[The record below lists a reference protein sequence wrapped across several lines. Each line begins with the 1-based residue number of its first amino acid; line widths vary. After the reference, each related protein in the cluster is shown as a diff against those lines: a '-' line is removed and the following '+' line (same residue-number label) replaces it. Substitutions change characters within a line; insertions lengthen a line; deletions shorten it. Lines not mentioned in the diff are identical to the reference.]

1 MTWAV
6 EVSAEA
12 EKHLKRVPRDR
23 RARLERAIDAMESDP
38 FAGDIEPLKG
48 PEWKGRFRKR
58 VGDYRII
65 FTANHSTKL
74 VGISAILL
82 RSEKTYR

>member
-6 EVSAEA
+6 EVSAAA

-23 RARLERAIDAMESDP
+23 RARLERAIDEMESDSS
-38 FAGDIEPLKG
+38 AGDIKSLQG
-48 PEWKGRFRKR
+48 PQWEGRFRKR

-65 FTANHSTKL
+65 FTAAHSTKL

>member
-1 MTWAV
+1 MSWAV

-23 RARLERAIDAMESDP
+23 RAQIERAIDAMESNP
-38 FAGDIEPLKG
+38 FASDIRPLKG

>member
-1 MTWAV
+1 MKSISKCVA
-6 EVSAEA
+6 S
-12 EKHLKRVPRDR
+12 HCLLL
-23 RARLERAIDAMESDP
+23 RAPQESDP
-38 FAGDIEPLKG
+38 FAGDIKLLKG

-65 FTANHSTKL
+65 FTADHSTKL

-82 RSEKTYR
+82 RSERTYR